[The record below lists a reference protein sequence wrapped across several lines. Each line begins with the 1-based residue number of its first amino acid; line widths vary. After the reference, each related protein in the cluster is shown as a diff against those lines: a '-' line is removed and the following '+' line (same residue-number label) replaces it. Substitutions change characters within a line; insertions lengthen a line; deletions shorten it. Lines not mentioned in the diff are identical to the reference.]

1 VSEVLRTTLP
11 LLACLALANAG
22 CVNLQLFGGLP
33 EPLIETVV
41 LGESGPK
48 IAMIDID
55 GVISEQS
62 EVRDF
67 LEPSPEGMV
76 ARVREQLDH
85 ARDDATVRALLLR
98 INSPGGTVTGSDII
112 HQELLRFKR
121 DRGIPVVA
129 HFMGVAAS
137 GAYYIA
143 MAADEVVAQPT
154 TVTGSIG
161 VIFVG
166 VNVSGLMQK
175 LGVADQTLTAGDQKD
190 AGSWLRPMKP
200 AERAHLQAVLD
211 DMHARFKQIVLAGRP
226 QLDAKRVDAL
236 ADGRIF
242 SAGQA
247 LDNGLIDGLGDLEQA
262 VAVTQRRAGLT
273 SSRVVIYHR
282 PREYRQNLYS
292 RAPVIPRVVRLELA
306 PSLPLARPGFLYLW
320 APGLP

>member
-1 VSEVLRTTLP
+1 VE
-11 LLACLALANAG
+11 
-22 CVNLQLFGGLP
+22 LFGGLP

-62 EVRDF
+62 GDRDL
-67 LEPSPEGMV
+67 LEPFPEGMV
-76 ARVREQLDH
+76 ARVREQLGR

-112 HQELLRFKR
+112 HRELLRFKR

-137 GAYYIA
+137 GAYYVA
-143 MAADEVVAQPT
+143 MAADEVIAQPT
-154 TVTGSIG
+154 AVTGSIG

-166 VNVSGLMQK
+166 VNVSGLMEK

-200 AERAHLQAVLD
+200 GERAHLQAVLD

-226 QLDAKRVDAL
+226 QLDAARVETL

-242 SAGQA
+242 SADQA
-247 LDNGLIDGLGDLEQA
+247 LHNGLVDGLGDLEEA
-262 VAVTQRRAGLT
+262 VAVTERRAGLT

-292 RAPVIPRVVRLELA
+292 RAPVVPRVVRLELA